1 MSRPPSTSRRSGKNK
16 LNRHLHHRRN
26 TRVQL
31 IRQHKSCNLSLPS
44 AQVANELPGPSGTV
58 PLAIPW
64 IRPTPRYQCQ
74 SLRLSVRPSSRAVR
88 ASLWP
93 MARIEILSAAAKQLL
108 AYLPPSASCK
118 HINMFNIHVI
128 FQQNKQTVYRT
139 NPSWYFLWVTKPTL
153 KYQLKPTEALF
164 FFRAW
169 SRHPR
174 PLSYRLDWSLSRA
187 LRSELPLKKSLR
199 TLR

>member
-1 MSRPPSTSRRSGKNK
+1 MLKYFTRRSGKHK
-16 LNRHLHHRRN
+16 LNRHLDHRRN

-31 IRQHKSCNLSLPS
+31 IRQRKSCNLSLPS

-74 SLRLSVRPSSRAVR
+74 SLRLSVRPSSRAVL

-93 MARIEILSAAAKQLL
+93 MARIEILSAAAKQPL

-118 HINMFNIHVI
+118 HINMFIFI
-128 FQQNKQTVYRT
+128 FQKKQTVDRT
-139 NPSWYFLWVTKPTL
+139 NPSGYFVWVTKPTL
-153 KYQLKPTEALF
+153 QYQLKPTEAVFSAPGVVIPGPLVPTGLVTEPNTA
-164 FFRAW
+164 FRA
-169 SRHPR
+169 SP
-174 PLSYRLDWSLSRA
+174 
-187 LRSELPLKKSLR
+187 KKISSNPQVKSSA
-199 TLR
+199 

>member
-93 MARIEILSAAAKQLL
+93 MARIEILSAAAAKELL

-118 HINMFNIHVI
+118 HINMFNIHI
-128 FQQNKQTVYRT
+128 KKNKQTVDRT
-139 NPSWYFLWVTKPTL
+139 NPSWYFLWVTQPTL
-153 KYQLKPTEALF
+153 KYQLKPTEAVFSAPGVVIPGPLVPTGLVTEPSTA
-164 FFRAW
+164 FRA
-169 SRHPR
+169 
-174 PLSYRLDWSLSRA
+174 
-187 LRSELPLKKSLR
+187 SLR